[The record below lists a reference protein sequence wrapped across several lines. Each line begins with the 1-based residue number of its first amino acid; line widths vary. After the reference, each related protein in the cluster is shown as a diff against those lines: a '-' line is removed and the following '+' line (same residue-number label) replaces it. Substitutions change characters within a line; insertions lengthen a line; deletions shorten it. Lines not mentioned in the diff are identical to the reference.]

1 MANHPSAKKRA
12 RQNEVR
18 RVRNRSRM
26 TRVRGSVKSVREAV
40 AAGDQSAAQ
49 AALQAAIPAIDKA
62 AAQGVIHRR
71 NASRTVSRLNRLV
84 NTLDA

>member
-18 RVRNRSRM
+18 RVRNRSRI
-26 TRVRGSVKSVREAV
+26 TRVRGSVKAVREAV

-71 NASRTVSRLNRLV
+71 NASRRISRLNRLV